1 MKFTARIK
9 DIGRTLAGSLTITL
23 ESQQMDADEAT
34 ALLNMDKLDV
44 EIKKH
49 SKKRS
54 KEANRYYWELS
65 SRLAEALHVSKPYI
79 HNYLLRKYGQ
89 LEIISGQ
96 AIYAVLP
103 DTDEAMKKADED
115 QMVHL
120 RPTSEV
126 KMGKDGTMFR
136 TYLMIKGSHEYNTKE
151 MSELIDGLVIE
162 CKEMGI
168 ETLPPEELER
178 MMAAYGRKAGKHD
191 GR

>member
-9 DIGRTLAGSLTITL
+9 DIGRTLSGSLTITL
-23 ESQQMDADEAT
+23 EIQQMGADEAT
-34 ALLNMDKLDV
+34 AFLNMDKLDV

-126 KMGKDGTMFR
+126 KIGKDGTMFR
-136 TYLMIKGSHEYNTKE
+136 TYMMIKGSHEYNTKE
-151 MSELIDGLVIE
+151 MSELIDGLISE

-168 ETLPPEELER
+168 ETIPLAELER
-178 MMAAYGRKAGKHD
+178 MMKDYEKHHAK
-191 GR
+191 R